1 MAQRGGRRSGTPG
14 VGYSNRTDL
23 LTQRAPQT
31 GQQTAAAGAQ
41 AVPSAPVIT
50 PDMVPKLND
59 PTARPNEPVTAGL
72 MNGPGPGP
80 EVMGFTPTSPIVQKV
95 QAAYLRNPTPELR
108 KALDHL
114 ASKGAL

>member
-1 MAQRGGRRSGTPG
+1 MAERGGRRSGRPG

-23 LTQRAPQT
+23 LTQRAPQQ

-41 AVPSAPVIT
+41 AQPAAQFIT

-59 PTARPNEPVTAGL
+59 PTARPSEPVTAGL
-72 MNGPGPGP
+72 MTGPGPGP
-80 EVMGFTPTSPIVQKV
+80 EALGYVPPAQIVQKV

-108 KALDHL
+108 KAIEYLS
-114 ASKGAL
+114 SKGAL